1 MLSALPLF
9 MGTRSR
15 IYGTRVQWWARTC
28 SNCWCGSPFTAL
40 GLEEHGFRT
49 STFLPP
55 TFSSES
61 AGLEALQRQR
71 WYLVCVPPA
80 PSTASGKASTVC
92 WIAFLEGLTQ
102 SVTQCQP
109 SGARKGP
116 RHLVPPGVFSGCP
129 SFMQPR
135 TPVPPLGACWANL
148 FSALACR
155 RGHSGPQNVALTP
168 KGLCQWLPEVQAR
181 LADCWTWRKG
191 LLPA

>member
-1 MLSALPLF
+1 

-129 SFMQPR
+129 QFHAAQDPS
-135 TPVPPLGACWANL
+135 TPAGSLLGESLLGIGMSEGTLRATECGL
-148 FSALACR
+148 DTQGALPMAS
-155 RGHSGPQNVALTP
+155 RGSS
-168 KGLCQWLPEVQAR
+168 QA
-181 LADCWTWRKG
+181 G
-191 LLPA
+191 